1 MTHLFLLLGMLHA
14 QCTFCKQSGIKF
26 RVESI
31 DGSGWRNSTVS
42 I

>member
-1 MTHLFLLLGMLHA
+1 MKHLSLLLGMLSA
-14 QCTFCKQSGIKF
+14 QCTFCKQSGIKC

-31 DGSGWRNSTVS
+31 DGSGWRNSTAS